1 MTGKSCATPLDDAS
15 LLAYWL
21 GELDDA
27 EDSRIG
33 EHLLGCDHCTASAQ
47 WLADAASG
55 IRSLVDA
62 GAVQAVVTHPFLER
76 AAAQGLRLR
85 EYRVQPEGSVNCTLG
100 PDDDLLVTRL
110 VASLAG
116 ESRVDLLVLGPT
128 GETWQRS
135 DDVPFDAASGEVLT
149 LSRVAEV
156 RAMPAVSFRMRLIA
170 GDPTG
175 ERVLGTYNFNH
186 APWPGHR
193 KA

>member
-1 MTGKSCATPLDDAS
+1 MRSCATPLDEAS

-21 GELDDA
+21 GELDEA
-27 EDSRIG
+27 EDARIG
-33 EHLLGCDHCTASAQ
+33 EHLLGCGPCTASAQ

-55 IRSLVDA
+55 VRSLVDA
-62 GAVQAVVTHPFLER
+62 GAVQAVVTDPFLKR
-76 AAAQGLRLR
+76 AAAGGLRLR

-110 VASLAG
+110 VAPLTG
-116 ESRVDLLVLGPT
+116 ESRVDLVVLGPA

-149 LSRVAEV
+149 LSRVADV
-156 RAMPAVSFRMRLIA
+156 RAMPAVSFRMRLLA
-170 GDPTG
+170 SDPKG
-175 ERVLGTYNFNH
+175 ERVLGTYGFNH
-186 APWPGHR
+186 APWPGHP